1 MAGEFG
7 GKRPSRITESDAT
20 VITAEADAPIVPIKE
35 GLDKE
40 HAFQIDLESKD
51 SDSDK
56 TRLYTI
62 TNENGEEENISED
75 DPRISS
81 IPSYVRRVVNL
92 TDDPSESTI
101 TFRYF
106 LLTVLFVA
114 PGAFLSQM
122 SHYRTTA
129 APYSVSNIVL
139 ETHGTLL
146 TVLGIFRPDCLELC
160 RKVACTS
167 ATGMGNQDTLY
178 QEELQPQ
185 PRPFQHEGTRSRYN
199 FGG

>member
-1 MAGEFG
+1 MARESGE
-7 GKRPSRITESDAT
+7 KRPSRITESDAT

-35 GLDKE
+35 GSDKE
-40 HAFQIDLESKD
+40 DAFQIDLESKD

-62 TNENGEEENISED
+62 TNEDGEEENISED

-129 APYSVSNIVL
+129 APYSVSN
-139 ETHGTLL
+139 TAPGA
-146 TVLGIFRPDCLELC
+146 LC
-160 RKVACTS
+160 KC
-167 ATGMGNQDTLY
+167 
-178 QEELQPQ
+178 
-185 PRPFQHEGTRSRYN
+185 
-199 FGG
+199 